1 MQLEEKLYT
10 STEVAEILGVSLRSV
25 YRYLDEDKL
34 QAEVKT
40 ATGRHRFTKQ
50 NILDFLYP
58 QDRKGTT
65 VSNMEVKPTAKEIRE
80 DFVKHDIPTFKE
92 EAPVVPEEPVTEPV
106 EEPKAET
113 ESKVEFEAEE
123 VEVAEEKEEPIDW
136 LEKFR
141 SAANKY
147 REEEEAKKAVEP
159 EAVPV
164 ADSISGVSS
173 FAFEEKAEEAPESQ
187 DHEYYYRSLTGG
199 LKDIAQNIDKSARK
213 ASVDYAFTMNA
224 GLSLHK
230 PIKPF
235 SLLHV
240 YVRPEDREF
249 FERMLHL
256 VPAEEGNSQLCLLTS
271 GKKSIFNDKK
281 EMHGLS
287 VVSDNQLKSDL
298 IDHGEDA
305 LAGELDSLPS

>member
-25 YRYLDEDKL
+25 YRYLDEGKL

-58 QDRKGTT
+58 QNQTSQTNIPQPK
-65 VSNMEVKPTAKEIRE
+65 KETSAQIAAE
-80 DFVKHDIPTFKE
+80 FIKE
-92 EAPVVPEEPVTEPV
+92 EIATQNETQKNEMVEEEKKVPEQEMVTV
-106 EEPKAET
+106 EE
-113 ESKVEFEAEE
+113 
-123 VEVAEEKEEPIDW
+123 EKQEEPIDW

-141 SAANKY
+141 AAASKY
-147 REEEEAKKAVEP
+147 REEEMKKEDT
-159 EAVPV
+159 PV
-164 ADSISGVSS
+164 KTADVAPQASDTFSGLADFSQP
-173 FAFEEKAEEAPESQ
+173 AAEEAQPVEEDKSNF
-187 DHEYYYRSLTGG
+187 YYYRSLSGG

-213 ASVDYAFTMNA
+213 AAIEYAFTMNA

-240 YVRPEDREF
+240 YIRPEDREF

-256 VPAEEGNSQLCLLTS
+256 VPAEENNAQLCLMVSTDNS
-271 GKKSIFNDKK
+271 VFGSKK
-281 EMHGLS
+281 EMHGLM
-287 VVSDNQLKSDL
+287 VVSDDQLRQDL
-298 IDHGEDA
+298 QTFGDTS
-305 LAGELDSLPS
+305 LLDEFDSIN